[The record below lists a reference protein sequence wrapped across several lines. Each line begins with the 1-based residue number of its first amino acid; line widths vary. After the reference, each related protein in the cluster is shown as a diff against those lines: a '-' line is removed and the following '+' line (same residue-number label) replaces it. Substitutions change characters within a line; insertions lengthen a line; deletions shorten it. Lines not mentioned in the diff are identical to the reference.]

1 MGVDLQRKIDRFVGS
16 VICRVLSWFTFK
28 KQLRPVDAKDVNK
41 ILVILLSEMGS
52 LVLAYPM
59 FKHIKKLYP
68 NASIHVLIFKKNKE
82 MLDLLKVIDSKNI
95 ITINH
100 SSLVQ
105 FTKSSLSALLQMRR
119 EKFDVAIDCELF
131 ARISSLM
138 SFLSGA
144 KIRVGFHPHTQEGL
158 YRGDFINRP
167 VMYNPY
173 HHISQQFLTL
183 VKAIESTSVPTVKRL
198 VLDKQMEVP
207 DIEFEQNQIEEYKH
221 QLLRYTPDIAG
232 KKLVLIHPGGGVLTI
247 RAWPLEY
254 YCQVAKQLL
263 QEGYA
268 VGVIGM
274 KEDKGIAQQILT
286 HCQSSSCIDLTG
298 YTKSVEELMVLFHIA
313 SLLITNDGG
322 PGQFSAM
329 TPIPAIVFFGPE
341 TGTLYRSH
349 NPKTIVFQSPLSCSP
364 CVTAYN
370 HRKSPCDGD
379 NVCLKLIFPEKV
391 LAKALDI
398 LRAKESPQP
407 AEKPTADKTKLRQ
420 RIVAVEKQEQ
430 PKSRE
435 LV

>member
-1 MGVDLQRKIDRFVGS
+1 
-16 VICRVLSWFTFK
+16 
-28 KQLRPVDAKDVNK
+28 
-41 ILVILLSEMGS
+41 
-52 LVLAYPM
+52 M
-59 FKHIKKLYP
+59 FKYIKKLYP
-68 NASIHVLIFKKNKE
+68 NASIHLLIFKKNKE
-82 MLDLLKVIDSKNI
+82 VLDLLRVIDSENI

-100 SSLVQ
+100 SSLIQ
-105 FTKSSLSALLQMRR
+105 FIKSSLSALLRMRR

-131 ARISSLM
+131 ARISSLI

-144 KIRVGFHPHTQEGL
+144 RIRVGFHPHTQEGL

-173 HHISQQFLTL
+173 YHISQQFLTL
-183 VKAIESTSVPTVKRL
+183 VEAIGSTSVPTVKRL
-198 VLDKQMEVP
+198 VLDKRLEVP
-207 DIEFEQNQIEEYKH
+207 TVEFEQDQIEEYKH
-221 QLLRYTPDIAG
+221 QLLRNTPDIAG
-232 KKLVLIHPGGGVLTI
+232 KKLVLIYPSGGLLSI

-263 QEGYA
+263 REGYA

-274 KEDKGIAQQILT
+274 KEDKDIARQILT

-298 YTKSVEELMVLFHIA
+298 YTKSIEELMVLFHIA

-341 TGTLYRSH
+341 TGTLYSSH
-349 NPKTIVFQSPLSCSP
+349 NPNTVVFQSSLSCSP
-364 CVTAYN
+364 CITAYN

-379 NVCLKLIFPEKV
+379 NVCLELIRPEKV

-398 LRAKESPQP
+398 LRAKESLQP
-407 AEKPTADKTKLRQ
+407 TEKPAADKTILRQ

-430 PKSRE
+430 SKPRE
-435 LV
+435 RV